1 MSPTL
6 ADALASVAR
15 GEPARVAVVA
25 DGCRFT
31 YADLDGEVT
40 RLAAGLSRLGVRGGR
55 VLLLLPT
62 GWDAVCWIFAVARAG
77 AVSVPL
83 NPRIRARE
91 LVSILEDVRANLVV
105 ASPGVRGNDLVALLS

>member
-6 ADALASVAR
+6 AHALASVAR
-15 GEPARVAVVA
+15 AEPARVAVVA
-25 DGCRFT
+25 GGCRFT

-62 GWDAVCWIFAVARAG
+62 G
-77 AVSVPL
+77 
-83 NPRIRARE
+83 
-91 LVSILEDVRANLVV
+91 
-105 ASPGVRGNDLVALLS
+105 